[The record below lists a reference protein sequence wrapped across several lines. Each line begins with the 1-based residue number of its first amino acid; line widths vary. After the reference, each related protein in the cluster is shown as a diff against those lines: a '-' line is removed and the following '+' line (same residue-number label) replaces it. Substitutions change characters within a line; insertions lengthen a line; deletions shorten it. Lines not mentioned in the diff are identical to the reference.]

1 MPTTG
6 FLGTRADVL
15 IDLALVVFVAA
26 PFLMTYALRLAARHR
41 YRDHRNLQASLLA
54 GAIVA
59 VILLEVSIRYGP
71 AAAAFRESAYY
82 GTSLVRWLFLV
93 HLAVAIPCFVCWC
106 VLVGVSWRR
115 FRAIL
120 PGAFSRSHRRWGH
133 VTYVG
138 LWLTCATG
146 VALYVL
152 SFAL

>member
-15 IDLALVVFVAA
+15 IDLALVVFIAA
-26 PFLMTYALRLAARHR
+26 PFLMTYALRLAARRR
-41 YRDHRNLQASLLA
+41 YRQHRNLQVSLIA

-59 VILLEVSIRYGP
+59 VVLLEASIRYGP
-71 AAAAFRESAYY
+71 AAAAFQQSAYY
-82 GTSLVRWLFLV
+82 GTSLVRGLFLV
-93 HLAVAIPCFVCWC
+93 HLAVAIPCFVTWC
-106 VLVGVSWRR
+106 TLVVMSWRR
-115 FRAIL
+115 FRGIL
-120 PGAFSRSHRRWGH
+120 PGSFSATHRWWGW

-138 LWLTCATG
+138 LWLTCITG